1 MPLSG
6 WQARHGARAAST
18 AASLV
23 MVSRSSE
30 PRKRIRMHW
39 VRWYLAMPGTTA
51 TWLLTPRADSS
62 LALSATAGPAVPGT
76 DSGLPCGPGPAASG
90 ADGRGP
96 AAASGSSVASGS
108 GTVGS
113 STAAAG
119 SAGPGSGA
127 VGSPAA
133 AADSPG
139 PVSPG
144 PVSAEAVSAEAVS
157 AEAISCG
164 PAGSVSAAVAL
175 GSTGPPDP
183 DVTS

>member
-1 MPLSG
+1 MSLSG
-6 WQARHGARAAST
+6 WQARHGARAASS

-39 VRWYLAMPGTTA
+39 VRWYLAMPGTTV
-51 TWLLTPRADSS
+51 TWLLTPSAESS
-62 LALSATAGPAVPGT
+62 PALSPAAGPAVAGT
-76 DSGLPCGPGPAASG
+76 GSGLSCAPGLAASG

-96 AAASGSSVASGS
+96 GAASGSSVASGS

-113 STAAAG
+113 GTAAAG
-119 SAGPGSGA
+119 SAGPGSGSGS
-127 VGSPAA
+127 VGSRAA

-139 PVSPG
+139 PVSAG
-144 PVSAEAVSAEAVS
+144 AVSAGAVS
-157 AEAISCG
+157 AGAVSG
-164 PAGSVSAAVAL
+164 GAAGSVSAPIAL
-175 GSTGPPDP
+175 GSAGPPDP